1 MRQDR
6 IKQYLALRES
16 LLEDK
21 ASLEAR
27 LAQISKVLG
36 GSSGGPAPKAAGAAR
51 RVRQLRRTRN
61 PMSLKAAIIRVT
73 SARPLK
79 KPAILTAVH
88 KLGYRFATRKPMAT
102 LNSVLYARRQF
113 KNQDG
118 RFSPA
123 E

>member
-1 MRQDR
+1 MRQNR

-27 LAQISKVLG
+27 LAQINKVLG
-36 GSSGGPAPKAAGAAR
+36 GSSGGAAPKAAGATR
-51 RVRQLRRTRN
+51 RVRRVRRTRN
-61 PMSLKAAIIRVT
+61 PISLKAAIIRVT
-73 SARPLK
+73 SAKPLK
-79 KPAILTAVH
+79 KPAILAAVY
-88 KLGYRFATRKPMAT
+88 KLGYRFATKKPMAT

-113 KNQDG
+113 KNLDG

-123 E
+123 K